1 VPAVYVCRGAL
12 CSTPVREAG
21 SLLAGVVEIRRAAGG
36 MRDVSD
42 HVSAS
47 PDAAD

>member
-1 VPAVYVCRGAL
+1 MTSWG
-12 CSTPVREAG
+12 
-21 SLLAGVVEIRRAAGG
+21 GVVEIGG
-36 MRDVSD
+36 AVGRMRDVSD